1 MHESVE
7 FFCGVPPR
15 LMHYQGMLAM
25 GFDTCVASFGS
36 WSLWVAKPYYSRR
49 PKDWQATNKIIGRT
63 TTTAPARQR
72 RQLPTFGG
80 GGVTSKLAG
89 QYPSWGI
96 YTSMPHPLSC
106 ARDVCY
112 NEERW
117 PNKRLSWGGK
127 NLYDTVL
134 KTKWPNKSLSCAGEA
149 SL

>member
-36 WSLWVAKPYYSRR
+36 WSLWVAKPYYSRVGPKTGR
-49 PKDWQATNKIIGRT
+49 PRT
-63 TTTAPARQR
+63 RSLAGPLLQRQR
-72 RQLPTFGG
+72 GNAGSCQLLGG
-80 GGVTSKLAG
+80 GGTSKLAG

>member
-72 RQLPTFGG
+72 RQLQTFGG
-80 GGVTSKLAG
+80 GG
-89 QYPSWGI
+89 
-96 YTSMPHPLSC
+96 
-106 ARDVCY
+106 
-112 NEERW
+112 
-117 PNKRLSWGGK
+117 
-127 NLYDTVL
+127 
-134 KTKWPNKSLSCAGEA
+134 
-149 SL
+149 

>member
-49 PKDWQATNKIIGRT
+49 PKDRQATNKIIGRT

-80 GGVTSKLAG
+80 GGNFKTGWPVSILG
-89 QYPSWGI
+89 HI
-96 YTSMPHPLSC
+96 YKHAPPAFL
-106 ARDVCY
+106 R
-112 NEERW
+112 
-117 PNKRLSWGGK
+117 KRRL
-127 NLYDTVL
+127 L
-134 KTKWPNKSLSCAGEA
+134 
-149 SL
+149 